1 MKRFL
6 LLASVLILA
15 GCGDGSFR
23 YPCQDPHNWDKEFCK
38 KPFCTANGTCPED
51 LQHYEKEK
59 AKGAPQTNASTS
71 TTGVCK

>member
-51 LQHYEKEK
+51 LQHYEKK
-59 AKGAPQTNASTS
+59 PNGTTQPQQ